1 MESEKKPLFSAET
14 IDFLIEN
21 CYQNSREWFWE
32 HHKEYED
39 RVLHPMRALAD
50 RLSDAAEAIDPAIMT
65 DPRSVVSHIN
75 RDLRYSA
82 NQALYRD
89 YMWLGFKRDKKSH
102 PHYPEIFFGIMPDG
116 ICVGCGCWQ
125 MEPDAMATLRRSVLD
140 DTPEF
145 CAAERWFTS
154 QNRFS
159 ADGRLYKRSKFPDE
173 PESRRFWLD
182 RRELS
187 FIRRCSDFEEVYSA
201 NLPDIIERDM
211 LQLQYAYRWLLK
223 AAETANH

>member
-1 MESEKKPLFSAET
+1 MASENEPLFSAET

-21 CYQNSREWFWE
+21 CYQNSREWFWA

-50 RLSDAAEAIDPAIMT
+50 RLSGAAEAIDPAIMT

-82 NQALYRD
+82 NQSLYRD

-116 ICVGCGCWQ
+116 ICIGCGCWQ
-125 MEPDAMATLRRSVLD
+125 MEPDAMAALRRSVLD

-145 CAAERWFTS
+145 RAVSRWYAS
-154 QNRFS
+154 QTRFA
-159 ADGRLYKRSKFPDE
+159 ADGRCYKRTKFPDE

-187 FIRRCSDFEEVYSA
+187 FIRRCTDFEEVYSA
-201 NLPDIIERDM
+201 QLPDIIERDM
-211 LQLQYAYRWLLK
+211 MLLQEAYRWFLW
-223 AAETANH
+223 AVENN